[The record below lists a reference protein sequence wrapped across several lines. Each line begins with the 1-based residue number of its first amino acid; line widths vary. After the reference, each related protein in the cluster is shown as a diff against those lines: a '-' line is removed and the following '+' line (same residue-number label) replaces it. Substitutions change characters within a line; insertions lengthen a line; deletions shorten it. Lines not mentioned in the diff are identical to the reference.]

1 MLSALSHTSISSTSA
16 SGPMAQQSSSD
27 ISPSSSLAQQQ
38 KSSGNTRDSSE
49 SHSESSAMAED
60 TMDDQVNGSM
70 DYSIEIPIHPL
81 ASGPRSPPSH
91 STSYTATPQ
100 PQQHQQLVKL
110 KTEHGLAPP
119 LQHAAPHKP
128 DVVMTEDDAD
138 EEAET
143 APIESSPRNDSASQE
158 RIPLMVDTSPN
169 VPHGASTFPG
179 NSAPQLPM
187 SSPNAASTPTPDSGV
202 TAPSSSRRGSLR
214 TMPATLP
221 RSALQEETIALFKQ
235 YRNLI
240 PCAKCFSRNT
250 IQRDGM
256 SDGNLRFK
264 CRPPVSMSLICNK
277 SYSESKIRNMVA
289 GVVYGHS
296 LPDSGTPTSASSS
309 GPSSDNVLAL
319 APPPSAVPRQP
330 RRPSHKNEDQED
342 RDRKML
348 LLQDR
353 ESAMMA
359 EHQQSFEEMNING
372 GHHHPLD
379 DRRMSLAPSRRGSV
393 QQHMMRHPSLT
404 NPDSPMMDGDGS
416 DMLQPSNQLQVPG
429 SPLMEGEDSRR
440 YRPYGNRPVT
450 PTGAPP
456 HPLSK
461 KLHHSHSHPNIGQH
475 RHQQYL
481 EQQEQLREHRS
492 NSGYSPQAQQYHTHQ
507 QNQLQRQIS
516 RRESTHYHGSLHHAR
531 PDATA
536 DRRFSHPAALQ
547 PPPSSSSKHLPVGS
561 QTNDSALSPAMST
574 SSRSSPG
581 RESQQQSPPG
591 EAGTPQIGPISGP
604 GGRYEEVSHS
614 ASYYQRRMSQP
625 HPTSQL
631 RSIAQLPP
639 PPPGSSAH
647 YYDRRA
653 SDVEDLNGH
662 LREKYEKLHASTMR
676 HPESRSKQQTVYSPR
691 MPYSQ
696 SSIPQSL
703 RMPGSECTRYS
714 HSQSTGNDRNTHQ
727 GQQASSGIHYQQPST
742 DVAHRELSPDGAEDR
757 TYARVRQSFQRGG
770 HGHSLVRSSS
780 NPNLYST
787 SMSSATSSKDLNS
800 VLPCNTIK
808 LTCFPNATSPTNL
821 ADSPPSTVALDT
833 SNALALQLSKSS
845 KVVIEI
851 TQPRGVQAFEH
862 SPRSSTLTAFNQTP
876 GPLVRSIR
884 HSASHPNLLVRSASS
899 ILGRRRSASPD
910 GDEYDSYGASKKRRA
925 EPLLTVRVGDDEG
938 DGTIPMTTASA
949 SAAAAE
955 AAAAAVVAA
964 AASAARRQNSNKEA
978 CLNTP
983 ALGGLQIVGV
993 DFTGNK
999 ADGHKAIGL
1008 GVQVPN
1014 CGSITSPALEA
1025 LDIAKASSY
1034 TALEDQKELGIDYSQ
1049 FTRVET
1055 AGWRILIPPNVVASF
1070 RSEDFGLVLKP
1081 KVEETEAEPLTSDES
1096 EMSEAK
1102 KIACDSMEGTD
1113 PQVDSAD
1120 EAMEEDVTLVKQDTA
1135 KPCERQLT
1143 VGAQESAMVQDAGAP
1158 ACADVAAEHE
1168 MDELEDD

>member
-1 MLSALSHTSISSTSA
+1 
-16 SGPMAQQSSSD
+16 MAQQPPSD
-27 ISPSSSLAQQQ
+27 ITQSSVAQQPKPSSS
-38 KSSGNTRDSSE
+38 TRDSSGP
-49 SHSESSAMAED
+49 HSDSSAMAEES
-60 TMDDQVNGSM
+60 MDDQANGSM
-70 DYSIEIPIHPL
+70 DYSIETLIHPL
-81 ASGPRSPPSH
+81 ASGPTSPPSH
-91 STSYTATPQ
+91 SSTAYTAAPQ
-100 PQQHQQLVKL
+100 PQQHQQLVEL
-110 KTEHGLAPP
+110 KSEHGLAPP
-119 LQHAAPHKP
+119 SQPAAQHKP
-128 DVVMTEDDAD
+128 DVVMTGDDAD
-138 EEAET
+138 GEAT
-143 APIESSPRNDSASQE
+143 PMESNTHTDPASQE
-158 RIPLMVDTSPN
+158 RIHLMVDTSPN
-169 VPHGASTFPG
+169 VVPSGSSTFSG
-179 NSAPQLPM
+179 NDAPQMQM
-187 SSPNAASTPTPDSGV
+187 SSPRTASTPTPDSGV
-202 TAPSSSRRGSLR
+202 TAPLSSRRGSLR

-235 YRNLI
+235 YRHLI

-277 SYSESKIRNMVA
+277 SYSESKIRNMIA

-296 LPDSGTPTSASSS
+296 LPDSGTPTSASSN
-309 GPSSDNVLAL
+309 GPSSDNILAL
-319 APPPSAVPRQP
+319 APPPSTVPRQS

-342 RDRKML
+342 RDHKMML
-348 LLQDR
+348 LQER

-393 QQHMMRHPSLT
+393 QQHLIRHPSSGG
-404 NPDSPMMDGDGS
+404 PDSPMMDGDSSG
-416 DMLQPSNQLQVPG
+416 MLQPSNQLQVPG

-440 YRPYGNRPVT
+440 YRPYGNRPMT
-450 PTGAPP
+450 PAGAPS
-456 HPLSK
+456 HPMGK
-461 KLHHSHSHPNIGQH
+461 KLHHSHSHPNIGQY

-481 EQQEQLREHRS
+481 EQQEQLREHRG
-492 NSGYSPQAQQYHTHQ
+492 NGGYSSQGQQYHPQQ
-507 QNQLQRQIS
+507 QNQLQRQIL
-516 RRESTHYHGSLHHAR
+516 RRESTHYHGGQHHAR
-531 PDATA
+531 PDATT

-547 PPPSSSSKHLPVGS
+547 PLPSSSSKHLPVGS
-561 QTNDSALSPAMST
+561 QTTDNALSPAMSS

-581 RESQQQSPPG
+581 RESQHQPSPG
-591 EAGTPQIGPISGP
+591 EAGTPQMGPIPGP
-604 GGRYEEVSHS
+604 GGRYDEVSNS

-625 HPTSQL
+625 HPNSQL
-631 RSIAQLPP
+631 RSVSQLPP

-676 HPESRSKQQTVYSPR
+676 HQDTKSKQQMMLSPR

-696 SSIPQSL
+696 SSTPQSL
-703 RMPGSECTRYS
+703 RMSGSESMRYP
-714 HSQSTGNDRNTHQ
+714 HSLSAGNNQGGRNVHQ
-727 GQQASSGIHYQQPST
+727 GPQSSSAIYYQQPSA
-742 DVAHRELSPDGAEDR
+742 DAPQRELSPDEAEDR
-757 TYARVRQSFQRGG
+757 SYARVRQSFQRGG
-770 HGHSLVRSSS
+770 HGPSLVRSSS

-787 SMSSATSSKDLNS
+787 CMSSATSSKDLNS
-800 VLPCNTIK
+800 VLPRNTIK
-808 LTCFPNATSPTNL
+808 LTCFPNAASPTNL
-821 ADSPPSTVALDT
+821 ADTPPSTIALDT

-862 SPRSSTLTAFNQTP
+862 SPRSSMFTAFNQTP

-884 HSASHPNLLVRSASS
+884 HSVSHPNLL
-899 ILGRRRSASPD
+899 
-910 GDEYDSYGASKKRRA
+910 KRRA
-925 EPLLTVRVGDDEG
+925 DPLLSVRDDEG
-938 DGTIPMTTASA
+938 DEDSTSTMTSASA

-964 AASAARRQNSNKEA
+964 AANAARRQNST
-978 CLNTP
+978 LNTP
-983 ALGGLQIVGV
+983 APGGLQIVGV
-993 DFTGNK
+993 DFVGNK
-999 ADGHKAIGL
+999 ADGHKEIGL

-1025 LDIAKASSY
+1025 LDVAKASSY

-1081 KVEETEAEPLTSDES
+1081 KVEEAEPEPLENEEN
-1096 EMSEAK
+1096 EMREANK
-1102 KIACDSMEGTD
+1102 GACESMEEAD

-1120 EAMEEDVTLVKQDTA
+1120 ETMEEDVAHTKQDEIKTYEKHLA
-1135 KPCERQLT
+1135 G
-1143 VGAQESAMVQDAGAP
+1143 GAQEPGIAQEAIAP
-1158 ACADVAAEHE
+1158 ENADVEAEHE

>member
-1 MLSALSHTSISSTSA
+1 
-16 SGPMAQQSSSD
+16 
-27 ISPSSSLAQQQ
+27 
-38 KSSGNTRDSSE
+38 
-49 SHSESSAMAED
+49 MAEE
-60 TMDDQVNGSM
+60 TMDDQANGSM
-70 DYSIEIPIHPL
+70 DFSIETPIHPL
-81 ASGPRSPPSH
+81 ASGPRSPPSL
-91 STSYTATPQ
+91 STSYTASPQ

-110 KTEHGLAPP
+110 KSEHGLAPP
-119 LQHAAPHKP
+119 SPHAALHKP
-128 DVVMTEDDAD
+128 DVVMTGDDTD
-138 EEAET
+138 GET
-143 APIESSPRNDSASQE
+143 APMESDPHNDSASQE
-158 RIPLMVDTSPN
+158 RIHLMVDTSPN
-169 VPHGASTFPG
+169 VAPHGPSTFSG
-179 NSAPQLPM
+179 SGALQIPM
-187 SSPNAASTPTPDSGV
+187 SSPKTASTPTPDSGV

-235 YRNLI
+235 YRHLI

-277 SYSESKIRNMVA
+277 SYSESKIRNMIA

-319 APPPSAVPRQP
+319 APPPSTGHRQS
-330 RRPSHKNEDQED
+330 RRPSHKNEEQEEH
-342 RDRKML
+342 
-348 LLQDR
+348 

-372 GHHHPLD
+372 GHHHSLD

-393 QQHMMRHPSLT
+393 QQHLIRHPSLT
-404 NPDSPMMDGDGS
+404 GPDSPMIDGEGS
-416 DMLQPSNQLQVPG
+416 GMLQPSSQLQVPG
-429 SPLMEGEDSRR
+429 SPLMEGEDPRR
-440 YRPYGNRPVT
+440 YRPYGNRPMT
-450 PTGAPP
+450 PTGAPS
-456 HPLSK
+456 HPMGK

-481 EQQEQLREHRS
+481 EQQEQLREHRG
-492 NSGYSPQAQQYHTHQ
+492 NSGYSSQAQQYHTQQ
-507 QNQLQRQIS
+507 QNQLQRQVL
-516 RRESTHYHGSLHHAR
+516 RRESTHYQGSQHHSR
-531 PDATA
+531 PDATL
-536 DRRFSHPAALQ
+536 DRRFSHPVALQ
-547 PPPSSSSKHLPVGS
+547 PPSSSSSKHLPVGN
-561 QTNDSALSPAMST
+561 QTADSALSPALSS

-581 RESQQQSPPG
+581 RESQHQSSPG
-591 EAGTPQIGPISGP
+591 EVGTPQMGPIPGP
-604 GGRYEEVSHS
+604 GGRYEEVSSS

-625 HPTSQL
+625 HPNSQM
-631 RSIAQLPP
+631 RSVSHLPP
-639 PPPGSSAH
+639 PPPGSSVH

-662 LREKYEKLHASTMR
+662 LREKYEKLNASTMR
-676 HPESRSKQQTVYSPR
+676 HQDSKSKQQIMHSPR

-696 SSIPQSL
+696 SNTPQNL
-703 RMPGSECTRYS
+703 RMSGSESMRYS
-714 HSQSTGNDRNTHQ
+714 HSQPTGNNQGGRNIHQ
-727 GQQASSGIHYQQPST
+727 SHQALSGIYYQQPST
-742 DVAHRELSPDGAEDR
+742 DAPHRELSPDESEDR
-757 TYARVRQSFQRGG
+757 SYARVRQSFQRGG
-770 HGHSLVRSSS
+770 IGHSLVRSSS

-787 SMSSATSSKDLNS
+787 CISSAASGKDLNS
-800 VLPCNTIK
+800 VLPRNTIK

-821 ADSPPSTVALDT
+821 ADTPPSTVALDT

-862 SPRSSTLTAFNQTP
+862 SPRSSTFTAFSQTP

-910 GDEYDSYGASKKRRA
+910 GDEYESYGTSKKRRA
-925 EPLLTVRVGDDEG
+925 EPLSSARGDEDEEDSPSPLTS
-938 DGTIPMTTASA
+938 ASA

-964 AASAARRQNSNKEA
+964 AASAARRQNSNKDA
-978 CLNTP
+978 CLNIP
-983 ALGGLQIVGV
+983 ASGGLQIVGV
-993 DFTGNK
+993 DFIGNK
-999 ADGHKAIGL
+999 ADGHKEIGL

-1025 LDIAKASSY
+1025 LDVAKASSY

-1081 KVEETEAEPLTSDES
+1081 KVEEIEAEPLASEENETSAVKGSVCE
-1096 EMSEAK
+1096 
-1102 KIACDSMEGTD
+1102 SMEETD

-1120 EAMEEDVTLVKQDTA
+1120 EAMEEDVALAKQDA
-1135 KPCERQLT
+1135 IKPCERQLT
-1143 VGAQESAMVQDAGAP
+1143 AGPQEFAVAQEVVARESG
-1158 ACADVAAEHE
+1158 DVEAEHE
-1168 MDELEDD
+1168 MDELEDE

>member
-1 MLSALSHTSISSTSA
+1 MT
-16 SGPMAQQSSSD
+16 
-27 ISPSSSLAQQQ
+27 
-38 KSSGNTRDSSE
+38 
-49 SHSESSAMAED
+49 ED
-60 TMDDQVNGSM
+60 AMDDQLNGSM
-70 DYSIEIPIHPL
+70 DYSIETPIHPL
-81 ASGPRSPPSH
+81 ASGPRSPPSP
-91 STSYTATPQ
+91 STPCTAAQQ

-110 KTEHGLAPP
+110 KSEHGLAPP
-119 LQHAAPHKP
+119 SQHAALHKP

-138 EEAET
+138 GET
-143 APIESSPRNDSASQE
+143 APMESDSHSDSASQE

-169 VPHGASTFPG
+169 LAPHGSSTFTG
-179 NSAPQLPM
+179 NSAPKIPM
-187 SSPNAASTPTPDSGV
+187 SSPNTASTPTPESGV

-235 YRNLI
+235 YRHLI

-277 SYSESKIRNMVA
+277 SYSESKIRNMIA

-296 LPDSGTPTSASSS
+296 LPDSGAPASASSG

-319 APPPSAVPRQP
+319 APPPTTGPRQS
-330 RRPSHKNEDQED
+330 RRPSHKNEEQED

-348 LLQDR
+348 QER
-353 ESAMMA
+353 ENEMMA

-379 DRRMSLAPSRRGSV
+379 DRRVSLTTSRRGSV
-393 QQHMMRHPSLT
+393 QQHMIRHPSLT
-404 NPDSPMMDGDGS
+404 GPDSPMMDGDGS
-416 DMLQPSNQLQVPG
+416 GVLQSSNQLQVPG
-429 SPLMEGEDSRR
+429 SPLTEGEDSRR
-440 YRPYGNRPVT
+440 YRPYGNRPMT
-450 PTGAPP
+450 PTGATL
-456 HPLSK
+456 HPMGK

-481 EQQEQLREHRS
+481 EQQEQHREHLN
-492 NSGYSPQAQQYHTHQ
+492 NSGYSPQAQHYHAHQ
-507 QNQLQRQIS
+507 QNQLQRQIL
-516 RRESTHYHGSLHHAR
+516 RRESTHHHGSHHHAR
-531 PDATA
+531 PIST
-536 DRRFSHPAALQ
+536 DRRLSHPAALQ
-547 PPPSSSSKHLPVGS
+547 PPPSSSSKHLPMGS
-561 QTNDSALSPAMST
+561 KMNDSALSPALSSST
-574 SSRSSPG
+574 RSSPG
-581 RESQQQSPPG
+581 RESQHQSSPG
-591 EAGTPQIGPISGP
+591 EAGTPQMGSISGP
-604 GGRYEEVSHS
+604 DGRYEEVSNS
-614 ASYYQRRMSQP
+614 ASHYQRRMSQP
-625 HPTSQL
+625 HPSSQQ
-631 RSIAQLPP
+631 RSVAQLPP

-653 SDVEDLNGH
+653 SDVDDVNSN

-676 HPESRSKQQTVYSPR
+676 HQDFKSKQQAMNSPR
-691 MPYSQ
+691 MPYHQPSTL
-696 SSIPQSL
+696 QSL
-703 RMPGSECTRYS
+703 RTPESMRYS
-714 HSQSTGNDRNTHQ
+714 YSQPTENDQGGRKMYQ
-727 GQQASSGIHYQQPST
+727 GQQASSGVYYQQPST
-742 DVAHRELSPDGAEDR
+742 DLIHRELSPDEAEDR
-757 TYARVRQSFQRGG
+757 SYAKVRQSFQRGG

-787 SMSSATSSKDLNS
+787 SMSSAASSKDLNS
-800 VLPCNTIK
+800 VLPRNTIK

-821 ADSPPSTVALDT
+821 ADEPPSTVSLDT
-833 SNALALQLSKSS
+833 SNALALQLNKSS

-862 SPRSSTLTAFNQTP
+862 SPRSSTLTAFSHTP

-910 GDEYDSYGASKKRRA
+910 GDEYDSYGVSKKRRA
-925 EPLLTVRVGDDEG
+925 EPLLSVRGDDDEG
-938 DGTIPMTTASA
+938 DGTSSMISASASA

-964 AASAARRQNSNKEA
+964 AASAARRHNSNKEA

-983 ALGGLQIVGV
+983 APGGLQIVGV

-999 ADGHKAIGL
+999 EDGHKEIGL

-1025 LDIAKASSY
+1025 LDVAKASSY

-1081 KVEETEAEPLTSDES
+1081 KVGETETES
-1096 EMSEAK
+1096 FASEENETSEAK
-1102 KIACDSMEGTD
+1102 KSAGEFATELDS
-1113 PQVDSAD
+1113 QVDAVN
-1120 EAMEEDVTLVKQDTA
+1120 EAMEEDLTLAKQNA
-1135 KPCERQLT
+1135 IGPCERQLASGT
-1143 VGAQESAMVQDAGAP
+1143 QELGIAQEAVASES
-1158 ACADVAAEHE
+1158 ADVEAENE
-1168 MDELEDD
+1168 MDELEDE

>member
-1 MLSALSHTSISSTSA
+1 MLSALSHTSISTTPV
-16 SGPMAQQSSSD
+16 SGPMAQQPPSD
-27 ISPSSSLAQQQ
+27 ITPSSSI
-38 KSSGNTRDSSE
+38 NTRDSLG

-60 TMDDQVNGSM
+60 TTDDQVNGSM
-70 DYSIEIPIHPL
+70 DYSIETPIHPL

-91 STSYTATPQ
+91 SSSYTATPQ
-100 PQQHQQLVKL
+100 HQQHQQLVKL
-110 KTEHGLAPP
+110 KSEHGLAPSS
-119 LQHAAPHKP
+119 QHAALNKP
-128 DVVMTEDDAD
+128 DVVMAGDDAD
-138 EEAET
+138 GEA
-143 APIESSPRNDSASQE
+143 APMESDPHDDSASQE
-158 RIPLMVDTSPN
+158 RIPLVVDTSPN
-169 VPHGASTFPG
+169 VAPHGSSTFAG
-179 NSAPQLPM
+179 NRAPQIPM
-187 SSPNAASTPTPDSGV
+187 SSPNAASTPTPDSGA

-235 YRNLI
+235 YRHLI

-277 SYSESKIRNMVA
+277 SYSESKIRNMIA

-319 APPPSAVPRQP
+319 APPPSTVPRQS
-330 RRPSHKNEDQED
+330 RRPLHKHEEQED

-348 LLQDR
+348 LLQER
-353 ESAMMA
+353 EMA

-393 QQHMMRHPSLT
+393 QQHLIRHPSLT
-404 NPDSPMMDGDGS
+404 GPNSPLMDGDSSG
-416 DMLQPSNQLQVPG
+416 MLQPSNQLQVPG
-429 SPLMEGEDSRR
+429 SPLLEGEDSRR
-440 YRPYGNRPVT
+440 YRPYGNRSMAPA
-450 PTGAPP
+450 GASS
-456 HPLSK
+456 HPLGK

-507 QNQLQRQIS
+507 QNQLQRQIL
-516 RRESTHYHGSLHHAR
+516 RRESTHYHGSQHHAR
-531 PDATA
+531 PDAFT

-547 PPPSSSSKHLPVGS
+547 PLPSSSSKHLPVGM
-561 QTNDSALSPAMST
+561 NDSALSPAMSS

-581 RESQQQSPPG
+581 RESQHQSSPG
-591 EAGTPQIGPISGP
+591 EAGTPQMGLIPGP
-604 GGRYEEVSHS
+604 GGRYEEVGNT

-625 HPTSQL
+625 HPTSQV
-631 RSIAQLPP
+631 RSVSQLPP

-647 YYDRRA
+647 YYDQRA

-676 HPESRSKQQTVYSPR
+676 HQDSKSKQQIMCSPR
-691 MPYSQ
+691 MPYNQ
-696 SSIPQSL
+696 SSTPQSV
-703 RMPGSECTRYS
+703 RMPGSDSMRYS
-714 HSQSTGNDRNTHQ
+714 HSQSAGSDQGGRNMHQ
-727 GQQASSGIHYQQPST
+727 GQQASSGIYYQQPST
-742 DVAHRELSPDGAEDR
+742 DLSHRELSPDEAEDR
-757 TYARVRQSFQRGG
+757 SYARVRQSFQRGG
-770 HGHSLVRSSS
+770 HDHSLIRSSS
-780 NPNLYST
+780 NPNLYSA
-787 SMSSATSSKDLNS
+787 SMSSAASSKDLNS
-800 VLPCNTIK
+800 VLPRNTIK
-808 LTCFPNATSPTNL
+808 LTCFPNAASPTNL
-821 ADSPPSTVALDT
+821 ADTPPSTVALDT

-862 SPRSSTLTAFNQTP
+862 SPHASMVTAFSQTP

-910 GDEYDSYGASKKRRA
+910 EDEYDNYGASKKRRA
-925 EPLLTVRVGDDEG
+925 EPLLSVRVDDEG
-938 DGTIPMTTASA
+938 DCTSPMTSASA

-964 AASAARRQNSNKEA
+964 AASAARRHNSNKEA

-983 ALGGLQIVGV
+983 APGGLQIVGV
-993 DFTGNK
+993 DFSGNK
-999 ADGHKAIGL
+999 ADGHKEIGL

-1025 LDIAKASSY
+1025 LDVAKASSY

-1081 KVEETEAEPLTSDES
+1081 KVEETEAEPLAS
-1096 EMSEAK
+1096 EENEMEEAK
-1102 KIACDSMEGTD
+1102 KSAFESMEETD
-1113 PQVDSAD
+1113 PQVNATD
-1120 EAMEEDVTLVKQDTA
+1120 EAMEEDVTLAKQDVIE
-1135 KPCERQLT
+1135 PRERQLT
-1143 VGAQESAMVQDAGAP
+1143 GAAQEAAIAQEAVAP
-1158 ACADVAAEHE
+1158 ENADIEAENE